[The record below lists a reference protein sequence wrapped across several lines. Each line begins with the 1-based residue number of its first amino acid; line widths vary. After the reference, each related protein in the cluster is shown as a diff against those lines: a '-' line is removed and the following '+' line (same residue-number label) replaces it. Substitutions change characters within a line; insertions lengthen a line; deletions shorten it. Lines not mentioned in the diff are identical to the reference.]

1 MEVVLGRGMTPL
13 LPAKGD
19 SKATQ
24 QYPAP
29 HAIRCALWHRL
40 PTLTPFAAA
49 HQARTAHGIRLAVAL
64 PGPETRTQRATGSQ
78 DVKAL
83 GD

>member
-1 MEVVLGRGMTPL
+1 MMPL